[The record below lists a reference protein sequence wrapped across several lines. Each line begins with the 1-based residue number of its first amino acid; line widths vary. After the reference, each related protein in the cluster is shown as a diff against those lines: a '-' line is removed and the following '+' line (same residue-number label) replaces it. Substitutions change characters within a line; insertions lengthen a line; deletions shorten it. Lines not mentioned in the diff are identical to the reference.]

1 MAKSAAIELQCGS
14 FIFRIE
20 PRGDHM
26 RNRGLLVAALGASL
40 FAAGCKATVEGEN
53 KAWDA
58 NVQKVNQL
66 AAVYPGFAN
75 ALHEQEKRAEDAMT
89 QARAVSD
96 KEQQARKMSDANA
109 VLNGGFVATLS
120 GLASRTR
127 SLREKLL
134 TAN

>member
-1 MAKSAAIELQCGS
+1 MAKSAAIALQCGS
-14 FIFRIE
+14 VVFPGE
-20 PRGDHM
+20 PRGEHL
-26 RNRGLLVAALGASL
+26 RNGGPRGAALGAA
-40 FAAGCKATVEGEN
+40 FFTAGCKATVEGEN